1 MGYTSVI
8 VLDTNVLSEVLK
20 PLPSGVVVRW
30 LAAQDPRAVFTTTI
44 TQAESLYGIE
54 VLHAGKRR
62 VGLLAARRCS
72 LKSFRTESCSA
83 PSHLAV

>member
-1 MGYTSVI
+1 MI
-8 VLDTNVLSEVLK
+8 VLDTKVLSEVLK

-54 VLHAGKRR
+54 VLHPGKRR
-62 VGLLAARRCS
+62 AELPAAIEKMFAR
-72 LKSFRTESCSA
+72 SFRIESCSG